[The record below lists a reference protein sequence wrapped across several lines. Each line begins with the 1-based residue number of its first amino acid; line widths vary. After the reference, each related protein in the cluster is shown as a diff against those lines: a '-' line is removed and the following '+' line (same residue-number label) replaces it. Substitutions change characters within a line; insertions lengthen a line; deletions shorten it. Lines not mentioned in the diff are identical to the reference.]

1 MMPFDAIM
9 TLSDWWLRCCKN
21 IPVMSLFVNFMRL
34 VWQFFLIIVLNLSIF
49 SQSGSEWLATTEST
63 PAPPRPDETQQHT
76 EWAGPPGQH
85 MLSTQQPSVSSS
97 TTLSDCHHWWP
108 HLITAQVH
116 RATLSETQC
125 HNLVHFYT
133 ERREYLWIK
142 KQLVLFTT
150 QVTGGWC
157 VDQTWQCK
165 KISFAINSASLRA
178 YKLSPNICRDNLED
192 TMHIL
197 RTLVKNWSVLL
208 VSISVHIV
216 ILDYQ
221 ID

>member
-1 MMPFDAIM
+1 
-9 TLSDWWLRCCKN
+9 
-21 IPVMSLFVNFMRL
+21 MSLFVNFMRL

-49 SQSGSEWLATTEST
+49 SQSGSEWLATTESP

-125 HNLVHFYT
+125 HNLVHIYT
-133 ERREYLWIK
+133 ERRECLWTKI
-142 KQLVLFTT
+142 QLGLPGAIYHPSDYRVVRRSN
-150 QVTGGWC
+150 VTM
-157 VDQTWQCK
+157 QEN
-165 KISFAINSASLRA
+165 F
-178 YKLSPNICRDNLED
+178 ICNQFS
-192 TMHIL
+192 
-197 RTLVKNWSVLL
+197 KS
-208 VSISVHIV
+208 
-216 ILDYQ
+216 
-221 ID
+221 